1 MRKIISNTLQLGLIV
16 IWALTCYSICRSEEG
31 FNYFLFWILNGFP
44 FGFQKL
50 RMLLFA
56 RGLGLAGEIG
66 VFALDAIVAGLIGGI
81 FLIKKLVVIMADYI
95 RTVGKLFRRKAT
107 E

>member
-1 MRKIISNTLQLGLIV
+1 M
-16 IWALTCYSICRSEEG
+16 
-31 FNYFLFWILNGFP
+31 GFP

-50 RMLLFA
+50 RMWLIPKGF
-56 RGLGLAGEIG
+56 GIAGEIG

-81 FLIKKLVVIMADYI
+81 FLIKKLIIIIADYF
-95 RTVGKLFRRKAT
+95 RAVGSLFKPKVID